1 MSQRIVIDACVAQ
14 SAGGDE
20 ASASRAKNCRDVLQA
35 ILDIC
40 HKVVWSDPIRA
51 EWNTHQSRFARR
63 FRQSMAARRKWSPVA
78 IAPDEDLRR
87 KVMATAAND
96 RDRAAMDKDFP
107 LIQAAMAS
115 DGIIVSADDR
125 ARSLFSAAAQQ
136 VGEIR
141 QIMWVS
147 PDDVVAILEWLDDG
161 APRNAAFEL
170 G

>member
-1 MSQRIVIDACVAQ
+1 
-14 SAGGDE
+14 
-20 ASASRAKNCRDVLQA
+20 
-35 ILDIC
+35 
-40 HKVVWSDPIRA
+40 
-51 EWNTHQSRFARR
+51 
-63 FRQSMAARRKWSPVA
+63 MAARRKWSPVA